1 MTRVLG
7 NTALIDASRLLR
19 LALPQTPPPEPG
31 QWLTIRTNDGPLTVA
46 VLDTSPDEGW
56 LAVRVP
62 AVFADWSRGTECA
75 TDGPFG
81 EPIRTP
87 PGERQLVLLA
97 DAAGLPAV
105 LFAARCLPVHLAL
118 IGLDDGP
125 APFRLRPSR
134 FMIEGVA
141 PEAIAAIGALE
152 DAGVASRVAHPEP
165 LPGCREGDLAALA
178 GEWLAQRSASERWQ
192 TAVAVV
198 GTAATTAELKPLLR
212 GAVGEHQ
219 ERLIPD

>member
-7 NTALIDASRLLR
+7 NTALPDDSRLLR
-19 LALPQTPPPEPG
+19 LALPQGPPPEPG
-31 QWLTIRTNDGPLTVA
+31 QWLTLHTADGPLTAA

-62 AVFADWSRGTECA
+62 GAFADWTRGTQCVTE
-75 TDGPFG
+75 GPLG

-87 PGERQLVLLA
+87 PAERQLVLLA

-105 LFAARCLPVHLAL
+105 LFAARCLHVHLAL

-141 PEAIAAIGALE
+141 PEAIAALGALE
-152 DAGVASRVAHPEP
+152 DAGIPSRLAHPEP
-165 LPGCREGDLAALA
+165 LPGCLEGDLAALT

-192 TAVAVV
+192 TAVAFV
-198 GTAATTAELKPLLR
+198 GTAATAAMLQPLLR